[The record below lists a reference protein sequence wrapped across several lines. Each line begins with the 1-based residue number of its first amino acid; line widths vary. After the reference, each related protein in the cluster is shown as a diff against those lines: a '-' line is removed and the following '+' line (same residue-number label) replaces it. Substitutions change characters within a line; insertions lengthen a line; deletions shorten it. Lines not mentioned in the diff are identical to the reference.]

1 MKVIIIQKKI
11 KKKKDPLFENLNFI
25 PPFSVP
31 RGLLFFVVL
40 TGHFFPAIGGAA
52 GGPVD

>member
-11 KKKKDPLFENLNFI
+11 KKKKDPLFENLNFM

-31 RGLLFFVVL
+31 RGFF
-40 TGHFFPAIGGAA
+40 FKRANFQN
-52 GGPVD
+52 